1 MGPCTVNG
9 SGSPGADRVL
19 RYTRHAS
26 VQQPIAREVQ
36 GIDFDFGFLI
46 DVNEADVAIRHHGF
60 NLEMAPACYESE

>member
-1 MGPCTVNG
+1 
-9 SGSPGADRVL
+9 
-19 RYTRHAS
+19 